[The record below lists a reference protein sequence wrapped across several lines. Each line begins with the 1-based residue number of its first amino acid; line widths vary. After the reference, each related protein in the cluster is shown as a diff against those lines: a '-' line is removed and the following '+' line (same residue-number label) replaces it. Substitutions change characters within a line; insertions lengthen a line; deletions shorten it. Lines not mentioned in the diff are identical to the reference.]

1 MKENRFCEDTPVRL
15 KQNQKHHNF
24 INDLFPL
31 FIVDKSEL
39 YRGKV

>member
-15 KQNQKHHNF
+15 NQKHHNF
-24 INDLFPL
+24 INVLFPL
-31 FIVDKSEL
+31 FIVYKSEL